1 MFIIWREEHLILE
14 ITEIFMKNKENE
26 VTVNM
31 AISLQPNT
39 TVMLKT
45 LQDTID
51 ELNGLLPLT
60 ANEPSTCK
68 FWFGRSYRR

>member
-68 FWFGRSYRR
+68 FLVW

>member
-1 MFIIWREEHLILE
+1 
-14 ITEIFMKNKENE
+14 MKYKENE
-26 VTVNM
+26 VTVKM

-45 LQDTID
+45 LQDTI

-60 ANEPSTCK
+60 ANEPCPCN
-68 FWFGRSYRR
+68 FWFGRRYRR

>member
-1 MFIIWREEHLILE
+1 
-14 ITEIFMKNKENE
+14 MKNKENE

-68 FWFGRSYRR
+68 FLVW